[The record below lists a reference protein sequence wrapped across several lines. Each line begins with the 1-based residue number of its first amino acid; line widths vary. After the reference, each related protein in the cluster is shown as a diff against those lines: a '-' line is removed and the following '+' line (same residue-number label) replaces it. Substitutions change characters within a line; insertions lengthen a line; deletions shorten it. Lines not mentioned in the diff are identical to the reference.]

1 VWSDVQGLLDRLR
14 DEGAIE
20 AAAIAVA
27 DELRYYLGLH
37 EPPDDPLLDSALPL
51 LQKLGP
57 AIAVAIHSSA
67 HSVPSITRRNQTH
80 CIQGTV
86 VLKHGGRDVMLWV
99 AFTPARSTYNPTGW
113 PTAIQIAFFPEFV
126 DADLASVLLG
136 AGYRPLAGGL
146 SSWRPYR
153 VYRRWSDLA
162 QLAPEEQLR
171 QAVEW
176 ALAMLAR
183 VGVVAQSTATP
194 VVHPASS
201 REPTT

>member
-1 VWSDVQGLLDRLR
+1 MKVPSRRARSL
-14 DEGAIE
+14 
-20 AAAIAVA
+20 VA

-37 EPPDDPLLDSALPL
+37 EPPDDTLLDLALPL
-51 LQKLGP
+51 LQRLGP
-57 AIAVAIHSSA
+57 AIANAIHGSA
-67 HSVPSITRRNQTH
+67 HSTPSITRRNQTH

-86 VLKHGGRDVMLWV
+86 HVEHGGRDVTLWV

-113 PTAIQIAFFPEFV
+113 PTAIQVAFFPEFV
-126 DADLASVLLG
+126 DADLASVLLS
-136 AGYRPLAGGL
+136 AGYRPLVGCL

-153 VYRRWSDLA
+153 VYRSWSDLA

-183 VGVVAQSTATP
+183 VGIVAQSAAAP
-194 VVHPASS
+194 VALPAPLH
-201 REPTT
+201 EPTL